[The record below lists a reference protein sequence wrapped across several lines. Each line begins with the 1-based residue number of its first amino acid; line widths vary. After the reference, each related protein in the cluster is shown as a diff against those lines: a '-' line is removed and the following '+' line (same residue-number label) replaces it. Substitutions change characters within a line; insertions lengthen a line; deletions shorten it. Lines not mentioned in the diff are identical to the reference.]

1 MGKRYLDLVRLG
13 ENQWWRYCLGLV
25 IILLFWFVVGGML
38 YLVPLS
44 WGAFTLYSSDVLSA
58 GLDVLAIEGFI
69 ELAPPIVLFT
79 ATFLTFVPLLIGIW
93 AAVRLIHQRP
103 LRTLVTP
110 APEVNWNRVVQG
122 FLLFGALLAVATG
135 VEALLYPGRYEFV
148 LDVGRFWP
156 FLFVGLILIP
166 VQTASEELLFR
177 GYWLQGLSLLVK
189 TPLLLCIVSGLLF
202 ALPHLAN
209 PELQAGFW
217 LVAPQYFIVGFALSF
232 ITLKD
237 NGLELA
243 LGVHT
248 VNNLFVGLLVSFP
261 DSAIQSE
268 TIFFSSTM
276 DPVFSLISVVVVY
289 AVFYLVMFPP
299 GRTPPAVPADA
310 ARG

>member
-1 MGKRYLDLVRLG
+1 MGRKFLDLVRLG
-13 ENQWWRYCLGLV
+13 ENQWWRYVLGLM

-38 YLVPLS
+38 YLVPLT
-44 WGAFTLYSSDVLSA
+44 WGAYTLYSTDVLSA
-58 GLDVLAIEGFI
+58 GLDVLAIEEFGS
-69 ELAPPIVLFT
+69 LAPPIVLFT
-79 ATFLTFVPLLIGIW
+79 ATFLTFVPLVIGIW
-93 AAVRLIHQRP
+93 AAVRLIHQREM
-103 LRTLVTP
+103 RTIVTP
-110 APEVNWNRVVQG
+110 APEVNWGRFAKG
-122 FLLFGALLAVATG
+122 FLLFGALLVIVTVA
-135 VEALLYPGRYEFV
+135 ESLLYPGRYEFV

-177 GYWLQGLSLLVK
+177 GYWLQGLSLVLRAPV
-189 TPLLLCIVSGLLF
+189 LLCIVSGLLF

-217 LVAPQYFIVGFALSF
+217 LVAPQYFIVGFALAF

-248 VNNLFVGLLVSFP
+248 VNNLFVGLVVSFP

-268 TIFFSSTM
+268 TVFFSSTM
-276 DPVFSLISVVVVY
+276 DPVFSLISVVAVY
-289 AVFYLVMFPP
+289 AAFYLAMFPP
-299 GRTPPAVPADA
+299 GRTAKAVPTGA
-310 ARG
+310 A